1 MLMDYNYDYKYYG
14 YDYCYYCKKLIEA
27 AMDLYCLLFL
37 LIHLLFF
44 SLTNLESDRIFS
56 YGLIYASNGIICCFA
71 SLNICRCHFI
81 IFSDLDRNVRTSRKV
96 TFFLLGRFIMI
107 VSEMLLMLL

>member
-1 MLMDYNYDYKYYG
+1 MLTDYNYDYEYYG
-14 YDYCYYCKKLIEA
+14 YCYKKSIA
-27 AMDLYCLLFL
+27 AAKDLYYLTFL
-37 LIHLLFF
+37 LIYLLFF
-44 SLTNLESDRIFS
+44 SLIILGSDRIFR
-56 YGLIYASNGIICCFA
+56 YELIYASNGIICCFA
-71 SLNICRCHFI
+71 SLNIYRCHFI